1 MSTALTV
8 SLILLILVILAAVIA
23 ITVYLVKFL
32 IQLTILTKN
41 LDDTTTTFKEEL
53 MPILG
58 EFRETLA
65 NVNTIAKTAN
75 NQLATIK
82 KITATVI
89 GAVTIFAGKFK
100 FLQSSFIISYFH
112 RLSSKILWL
121 GAPAPYTRPYH

>member
-100 FLQSSFIISYFH
+100 FLQSSFMKGF
-112 RLSSKILWL
+112 LSAFNLF
-121 GAPAPYTRPYH
+121 RRR